1 MGWVQAQVISGGAD
15 AEALETN
22 EGLILILWARHKSL

>member
-1 MGWVQAQVISGGAD
+1 MEWVQARVISGGAN
-15 AEALETN
+15 AKALETN